1 VADSEVTRG
10 VLFSSE
16 AALEASV
23 DHGSMTH
30 NLISGQA
37 LRLLLGKIRGEGQ
50 CRLFSSTHA
59 SGVCKTCTSG

>member
-1 VADSEVTRG
+1 MCGKMMEEEGRGVADSEVTRG

-37 LRLLLGKIRGEGQ
+37 LRLLLGRIRGE
-50 CRLFSSTHA
+50 A
-59 SGVCKTCTSG
+59 